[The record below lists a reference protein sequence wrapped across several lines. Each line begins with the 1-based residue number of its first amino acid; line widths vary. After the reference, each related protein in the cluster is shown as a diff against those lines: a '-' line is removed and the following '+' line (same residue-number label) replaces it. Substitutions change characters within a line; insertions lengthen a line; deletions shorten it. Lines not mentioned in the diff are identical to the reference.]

1 MFPSTTDKRLIEMN
15 NKSVKSGFGIGC
27 IIFVVAAVIAIPVR
41 TLQFFTVLE
50 SRTGFYAEN
59 DWSVYL
65 LFGVLAVSILAFL
78 VFGLTKRKKLEYS
91 LESTKRP
98 GLSSLALI
106 AACGTALDAFAC
118 LMKYS
123 TVEPSAVASDSPIDS
138 SKLVLLLEAVFALLS
153 AIYFI
158 LLWLTYLNGKS
169 NGSKIRL
176 LALTPVI
183 WNILRIVMRFMRT
196 ISYIR
201 VSDLLFEMV
210 MVAFLI
216 LFFMALAQANTG
228 ISAEKVE
235 WKIGAYGLSA
245 ALLALVCFVPRLIVM
260 LSGNTHLFY
269 SESTVEFCD
278 LGVALFI
285 IGTVLTR
292 VTDRIPETNTNISSE
307 E

>member
-1 MFPSTTDKRLIEMN
+1 MN

-27 IIFVVAAVIAIPVR
+27 IIFVAAALIAIPLR
-41 TLQFFTVLE
+41 TIQFFTVLE
-50 SRTGFYAEN
+50 GGTGFYSET

-65 LFGVLAVSILAFL
+65 LFGVLAVSIIAFL
-78 VFGLTKRKKLEYS
+78 VFGFTKRKTLEYS
-91 LESTKRP
+91 LETTKRP
-98 GLSSLALI
+98 GLSSLSLI
-106 AACGTALDAFAC
+106 AACGLALDAFSC

-123 TVEPSAVASDSPIDS
+123 TVEPSATAMDSPVNASQLI
-138 SKLVLLLEAVFALLS
+138 LMIEAVFALLS

-169 NGSKIRL
+169 NASKIRL
-176 LALTPVI
+176 LALAPVI
-183 WNILRIVMRFMRT
+183 WSILRIVIRFMRT

-201 VSDLLFEMV
+201 VSDLLFEMI
-210 MVAFLI
+210 MIAFLI

-235 WKIGAYGLSA
+235 WKLGAYGLPA
-245 ALLALVCFVPRLIVM
+245 ALLALICFVPRLIVM
-260 LSGNTHLFY
+260 ISGNSHLFY

-292 VTDRIPETNTNISSE
+292 VTDRIPEANN
-307 E
+307 

>member
-1 MFPSTTDKRLIEMN
+1 MN

-27 IIFVVAAVIAIPVR
+27 LIFVVAAIIAIPLR
-41 TLQFFTVLE
+41 ILQFFTVME
-50 SRTGFYAEN
+50 SGTGFYSET

-65 LFGVLAVSILAFL
+65 LFGVVAAAVLALI
-78 VFGLTKRKKLEYS
+78 VFGLSKRKKLDYS
-91 LESTKRP
+91 LETFKRP
-98 GLSSLALI
+98 GLSSLALV
-106 AACGTALDAFAC
+106 AACGTALSAYSC
-118 LMKYS
+118 LIKIMTEETVITS
-123 TVEPSAVASDSPIDS
+123 TDSPVDGT
-138 SKLVLLLEAVFALLS
+138 KLILMLEGIFALLS

-158 LLWLTYLNGKS
+158 MLWLTYLKGTS

-176 LALTPVI
+176 LALAPVI
-183 WNILRIVMRFMRT
+183 WNIFRIVIRFMRT

-201 VSDLLFEMV
+201 VSELMFEML
-210 MVAFLI
+210 MIAFLI

-228 ISAEKVE
+228 IAAEKVE

-245 ALLALVCFVPRLIVM
+245 ALFALICFVPRFIVM
-260 LSGNTHLFY
+260 ISGNSHLFY

-292 VTDRIPETNTNISSE
+292 VTDKLPETDTKISE

>member
-1 MFPSTTDKRLIEMN
+1 MN

-27 IIFVVAAVIAIPVR
+27 IIFVAAALIAIPLR
-41 TLQFFTVLE
+41 TIQFFTVLE
-50 SRTGFYAEN
+50 GGTGFYSET

-65 LFGVLAVSILAFL
+65 LFGVLAVSIIAFL
-78 VFGLTKRKKLEYS
+78 VFGFTKRKTLEYS
-91 LESTKRP
+91 LETTKRP
-98 GLSSLALI
+98 GLSSLSLI
-106 AACGTALDAFAC
+106 AACGLALDAFSC

-123 TVEPSAVASDSPIDS
+123 TVEPSATATDSPVNASQLI
-138 SKLVLLLEAVFALLS
+138 LMLEAVFALLS

-169 NGSKIRL
+169 NASKIRL
-176 LALTPVI
+176 LALAPVI
-183 WNILRIVMRFMRT
+183 WSILRIVIRFMRT

-201 VSDLLFEMV
+201 VSDLLFEMI
-210 MVAFLI
+210 MIAFLI

-235 WKIGAYGLSA
+235 WKLGAYGLPA
-245 ALLALVCFVPRLIVM
+245 ALLALICFVPRLIVM
-260 LSGNTHLFY
+260 ISGNSHLFY

-292 VTDRIPETNTNISSE
+292 VTDRIPEANN
-307 E
+307 

>member
-1 MFPSTTDKRLIEMN
+1 MN

-27 IIFVVAAVIAIPVR
+27 IIFVVAALIAIPVR

-50 SRTGFYAEN
+50 GGTGFYSET

-65 LFGVLAVSILAFL
+65 LFGVIAVSIIAIL
-78 VFGLTKRKKLEYS
+78 VSGFAKRKKLEYS
-91 LESTKRP
+91 LEAIKRP
-98 GLSSLALI
+98 GLSSLSLI
-106 AACGTALDAFAC
+106 AASGLALDAFSC
-118 LMKYS
+118 LAKYS
-123 TVEPSAVASDSPIDS
+123 TAEPSSAVVTESPINAS
-138 SKLVLLLEAVFALLS
+138 QLILMLEAVFAVLS

-158 LLWLTYLNGKS
+158 LLWLTYLSGKS
-169 NGSKIRL
+169 NASKIRL
-176 LALTPVI
+176 LALAPVI

-201 VSDLLFEMV
+201 VSDLLFEMI
-210 MVAFLI
+210 MIAFLI

-235 WKIGAYGLSA
+235 WKIGAYGLPA
-245 ALLALVCFVPRLIVM
+245 ALLSLLCFVPRLIVM
-260 LSGNTHLFY
+260 LTGNSHLFY

-292 VTDRIPETNTNISSE
+292 VTNKIPETNIINSSKE
-307 E
+307 

>member
-1 MFPSTTDKRLIEMN
+1 MN

-27 IIFVVAAVIAIPVR
+27 IIFVVAAIIAIPVR

-50 SRTGFYAEN
+50 SGTGFYAET

-65 LFGVLAVSILAFL
+65 LFGILSISILALL
-78 VFGLTKRKKLEYS
+78 VFGFAKRKKLEYS
-91 LESTKRP
+91 LEIIKRP
-98 GLSSLALI
+98 GVSALALI
-106 AACGTALDAFAC
+106 AACGTVLDAFNC
-118 LMKYS
+118 ITKYS
-123 TVEPSAVASDSPIDS
+123 TVEPSAAASESPIDA
-138 SKLVLLLEAVFALLS
+138 SKLILMLEAVFAVLT
-153 AIYFI
+153 AVYFV
-158 LLWLTYLNGKS
+158 LLWLTYMSGKS

-176 LALTPVI
+176 LALCPVI
-183 WNILRIVMRFMRT
+183 WSILRIVIRFMRT

-201 VSDLLFEMV
+201 VSDLLLEML
-210 MVAFLI
+210 MIAFLI

-228 ISAEKVE
+228 IGAEKVE
-235 WKIGAYGLSA
+235 WKIGAYGLPA
-245 ALLALVCFVPRLIVM
+245 ALLALICFVPRLIVM
-260 LSGNTHLFY
+260 LSGNSHLFY

-292 VTDRIPETNTNISSE
+292 VTDKLPETDTNISSE

>member
-1 MFPSTTDKRLIEMN
+1 MN

-27 IIFVVAAVIAIPVR
+27 IIFVVAAIIAIPVR

-50 SRTGFYAEN
+50 SGTGFYAET

-65 LFGVLAVSILAFL
+65 LFGVLAISIPAML
-78 VFGLTKRKKLEYS
+78 VFGFAKRKKLEYS
-91 LESTKRP
+91 LEAIKRP
-98 GLSSLALI
+98 GVSALALI
-106 AACGTALDAFAC
+106 AACGTALDAFSC
-118 LMKYS
+118 ITKYS
-123 TVEPSAVASDSPIDS
+123 TVEPSSVASESPIDA
-138 SKLVLLLEAVFALLS
+138 SKLILMLEAVFAVL
-153 AIYFI
+153 AAVYFV
-158 LLWLTYLNGKS
+158 LLWLTYMSGKS

-176 LALTPVI
+176 LALCPVI
-183 WNILRIVMRFMRT
+183 WSILRIVMRFMRT

-201 VSDLLFEMV
+201 VSDLLFEML
-210 MVAFLI
+210 MIAFLI
-216 LFFMALAQANTG
+216 LFFMAFAQANTG
-228 ISAEKVE
+228 IGAEKVE
-235 WKIGAYGLSA
+235 WKIGAYGLPA

-260 LSGNTHLFY
+260 LSGNSHLFY

-292 VTDRIPETNTNISSE
+292 VTDKLPETDTNISSE

>member
-1 MFPSTTDKRLIEMN
+1 MN

-27 IIFVVAAVIAIPVR
+27 IIFVVAALIAIPVR

-50 SRTGFYAEN
+50 GGTGFYSET

-65 LFGVLAVSILAFL
+65 LFGVIAVSILAIL
-78 VFGLTKRKKLEYS
+78 VSGFSKRKKLEYS
-91 LESTKRP
+91 LEATKRP
-98 GLSSLALI
+98 GLSSLSLI
-106 AACGTALDAFAC
+106 AASGLVLDAFSC
-118 LMKYS
+118 LAKYS
-123 TVEPSAVASDSPIDS
+123 TAEPSSAVVTESPINAS
-138 SKLVLLLEAVFALLS
+138 QLILMLEAVFAVLS

-169 NGSKIRL
+169 NASKIRL
-176 LALTPVI
+176 LALAPVI

-201 VSDLLFEMV
+201 VSDLLFEMI
-210 MVAFLI
+210 MIAFLI
-216 LFFMALAQANTG
+216 LFFMALAQATTG

-235 WKIGAYGLSA
+235 WKIGAYGLPA
-245 ALLALVCFVPRLIVM
+245 ALLALLCFVPRLIVM
-260 LSGNTHLFY
+260 LTGNSHLFY

-292 VTDRIPETNTNISSE
+292 VTDKIPETNIINSSKE
-307 E
+307 